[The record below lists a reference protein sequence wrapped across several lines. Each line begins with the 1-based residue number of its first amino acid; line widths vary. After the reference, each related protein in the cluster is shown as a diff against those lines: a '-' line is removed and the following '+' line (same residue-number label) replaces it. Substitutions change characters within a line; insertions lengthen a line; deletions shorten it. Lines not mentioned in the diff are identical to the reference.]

1 MDQTPP
7 FAVITGA
14 SRGIGAEYARAL
26 AAQGYDLLLVARD
39 SARLEKLKHEL
50 HRVYQIEIWTE
61 SLDLSQSQAA
71 ETLYNLARS
80 YRTEVSLLIN
90 NAGFGV
96 YGHFVEMS
104 LSTIREMLQLHM
116 NTIVENIRLFLPD
129 MLARKRGAMIIV
141 SSVAGFFPIPYI
153 TEYAATKAFLIAF
166 SEGLARETHKQGV
179 TIQVCCP
186 GFTDTDFH
194 QSAGHQPKH
203 VFFAQS
209 PQQVV
214 HTSLQALQSKRTLV
228 TIGWQGRVAL
238 WISKIIP
245 HTLMMSIAG
254 KAVKPPSATH
264 EK

>member
-1 MDQTPP
+1 MDQAPP

-39 SARLEKLKHEL
+39 STRLEALRHEL
-50 HRVYQIEIWTE
+50 HRVDQREIWTE
-61 SLDLSQSQAA
+61 SLDLSQPQAA

-90 NAGFGV
+90 NAGFGL
-96 YGHFVEMS
+96 YGDFAKMP

-116 NTIVENIRLFLPD
+116 NTIVESIRLFLPA
-129 MLARKRGAMIIV
+129 MLARKQGAIITV
-141 SSVAGFFPIPYI
+141 ASVAGFFPIPYI

-166 SEGLARETHKQGV
+166 SEGLARETQNQGV

-214 HTSLQALQSKRTLV
+214 QASLHALQSKRTLV
-228 TIGWQGRVAL
+228 TIGWQGLLAS
-238 WISKIIP
+238 WTSKIIP
-245 HTLMMSIAG
+245 QALLMAFAG
-254 KAVKPPSATH
+254 KSVKPPPPA
-264 EK
+264 

>member
-39 SARLEKLKHEL
+39 STRLETLRQEL
-50 HRVYQIEIWTE
+50 HRVAQRKIWTE
-61 SLDLSQSQAA
+61 SLDLSQPQAA
-71 ETLYNLARS
+71 ETLYSLARS
-80 YRTEVSLLIN
+80 YRAEVSSLIN
-90 NAGFGV
+90 NAGFGL
-96 YGHFVEMS
+96 YGEFAGMPMASV
-104 LSTIREMLQLHM
+104 RNMLQLHI
-116 NTIVENIRLFLPD
+116 NTIAETIRLFLPD
-129 MLARKRGAMIIV
+129 MLARKQGAIITV
-141 SSVAGFFPIPYI
+141 ASVAGFFPIPYM

-166 SEGLARETHKQGV
+166 SEGLARETRNQGV

-194 QSAGHQPKH
+194 QSSGHQPKH

-214 HTSLQALQSKRTLV
+214 QASLQALQSKRTLV
-228 TIGWQGRVAL
+228 TIGWQGRLAS
-238 WISKIIP
+238 WTSKIIP
-245 HTLMMSIAG
+245 HRILMTIAG
-254 KAVKPPSATH
+254 KAVKPPSATDL
-264 EK
+264 K

>member
-1 MDQTPP
+1 MDQTSP
-7 FAVITGA
+7 FAIITGA

-39 SARLEKLKHEL
+39 STRLEALRHEL
-50 HRVYQIEIWTE
+50 HPVAQREIWTE
-61 SLDLSQSQAA
+61 SLDLSQPQTA

-80 YRTEVSLLIN
+80 YRTDVSLLIN
-90 NAGFGV
+90 NAGFGR
-96 YGHFVEMS
+96 YGDFAEMPI
-104 LSTIREMLQLHM
+104 STIREMLQLHM
-116 NTIVENIRLFLPD
+116 TTIVESIRLFLPD
-129 MLARKRGAMIIV
+129 MLVRKQGAIITV
-141 SSVAGFFPIPYI
+141 ASVAGFFPIPYI

-166 SEGLARETHKQGV
+166 SEGLARETQNQGV

-214 HTSLQALQSKRTLV
+214 QASLHALQSKRTLV
-228 TIGWQGRVAL
+228 TIGWQGRLAL
-238 WISKIIP
+238 WISKMIP
-245 HTLMMSIAG
+245 HRVMMSLAG
-254 KAVKPPSATH
+254 KAVKP
-264 EK
+264 